1 MKIRPFAR
9 IIVVAIAGM
18 VLASCASATQTPSAS
33 PTANPAEVN
42 ALIAVG
48 EKAIPFY
55 PTLNSCPGC
64 PKSNVYADCA
74 WAAGTWGYSLCPISP
89 RLKAYLQQPGH
100 MRALC
105 RVCTQGS
112 PTRTMTAEPTPTGGI
127 VHVSLYAGLL
137 RLDLIVVKVN
147 GQQLVDDSVCTGG
160 GPETS
165 IYNPPPDAPS
175 PNAWTCGFGG

>member
-9 IIVVAIAGM
+9 IIVVAIGGM
-18 VLASCASATQTPSAS
+18 VLASCAGGAAKTPSAS
-33 PTANPAEVN
+33 PTANPAEVS
-42 ALIAVG
+42 ALIAVA

-55 PTLNSCPGC
+55 LTLNGCPGC
-64 PKSNVYADCA
+64 PKYNVYADCA
-74 WAAGTWGYSLCPISP
+74 WAAGIWGYSVCPISP
-89 RLKAYLQQPGH
+89 RLNAYFQRH
-100 MRALC
+100 MYALC

-127 VHVSLYAGLL
+127 VHVSLYDGLL
-137 RLDLIVVKVN
+137 RLDLIMVTVN
-147 GQQLVDDSVCTGG
+147 GQYLVDDSVCTGG

-165 IYNPPPDAPS
+165 IYNPPPDSPR